1 MPRNFLDNQVIKS
14 DMAKIYHSFKNPERL
29 KDSSF
34 YITGASGMLAS
45 YLTYFL
51 IYLNECHNYNIKIF
65 ANVRS
70 KSKALN
76 RFGIYASK
84 QYFNLILDDVNNK
97 VAINEQV
104 DYIIH
109 AASPASPQYYNQIP
123 VEVILPNIIGT
134 YNLLEYAKN
143 FHVKSFLFFSS
154 GSVYGS
160 INSSASENNIG
171 SMNFLDNGNSYGESK
186 RCGEALC
193 HAYFSEYNI
202 PAKSIRIYHT
212 YGPTM
217 DIDGDKRAFSEFVR
231 NVINNENII
240 MTSDGAA
247 RRAFCYITDAINA
260 MFLVLLDGQAG
271 ESYNLANI
279 NQWLSIKE
287 LANILAGLYPE
298 KNLSVIYKSRN
309 DKGYK
314 LSPERADFP
323 PDIHK
328 IMTLGWS
335 PEISAKEGFKLV
347 IDSRKIL

>member
-1 MPRNFLDNQVIKS
+1 MLRNFLDNQVIKS

-51 IYLNECHNYNIKIF
+51 IFLNECHNYGIKIF
-65 ANVRS
+65 ANVRD
-70 KSKALN
+70 KTKALN
-76 RFGIYASK
+76 RFGIYARK
-84 QYFNLILDDVNNK
+84 KYFNLILDDVNNNIS
-97 VAINEQV
+97 INQRV

-123 VEVILPNIIGT
+123 VEVILPNVIGT

-143 FHVKSFLFFSS
+143 FQVKSFLFFSS

-217 DIDGDKRAFSEFVR
+217 DIDQDKRAFSEFVR

-247 RRAFCYITDAINA
+247 RRAFCYITDAVNA

-279 NQWLSIKE
+279 NQWLSIRE
-287 LANILAGLYPE
+287 LANILADLYPE
-298 KNLSVIYKSRN
+298 KNLQVIYKPAMIKAT
-309 DKGYK
+309 D
-314 LSPERADFP
+314 
-323 PDIHK
+323 
-328 IMTLGWS
+328 
-335 PEISAKEGFKLV
+335 
-347 IDSRKIL
+347 